1 MKKNKLL
8 IIISSIFI
16 IYSLLGFIILPKI
29 LKPIIIENI
38 NKNITQTATLEKIEF
53 NPFLLN
59 FSIHNFKIS
68 QNEKTTFSLE
78 KLYVDFNFFKSIDK
92 RYLAF
97 KDLKISNVFVH
108 IIENEDKSF
117 NVEKLLKESTDDTK
131 TKVSTEE
138 STQTIK
144 FQIFKTIIEKA
155 KVKFTKLEK
164 NKKPFE
170 VEINDLNYTLY
181 DMGTFSNNL
190 ASHNLDILINKHAKL
205 LIKGGM
211 KLSPFHMYGNVKLTN
226 LKPGEYLA
234 YKAELFNFDSPKK
247 STIDLDFGYILDYKD
262 SLTIDINNLNF
273 DLKDLELI
281 QEKNTLLSLKA
292 LNLNNLNLKYPQN
305 NVLVENFTLNKL
317 DTNITVDKEEKI
329 NLNKLFN
336 LPKEETKTEEKSKK
350 EENSKPWNIKVSNFN
365 LIKSK
370 LTYFDENAMLNL
382 LGENIDLSL
391 KDLSYDGSKALLEK
405 ATLKNEVFDFNSKKD
420 EIKVKA
426 QNLNLEINQTNFHDN
441 NLFINSIKL
450 LNPSLE
456 FNDNKTK
463 KEILAKDLTLE
474 IQDLKKQ
481 KEDIEVSSINLIQ
494 PEINYKDDISKV
506 AVLSKNINLLVNK
519 VSYINNH
526 MKIKS
531 SSLNEPF
538 IGVTLK
544 KQEKTK
550 DTKIEEKIVKSKKT
564 NTNNFA
570 FDIGPFNIKNATMSF
585 EDKNLPIPFKTDI
598 TNLSGNFSKL
608 DSSSS
613 KPTRLKLE
621 GEVDKYGYTKITGIV
636 NVTDIKLLTDTN
648 LLFKN
653 IAIKNFTP
661 YSGKFVGREIESG
674 KLNLDLKYN
683 ITKSDLKAS
692 NSIIISDIKLGK
704 TVKSDEATN
713 LPLELAI
720 ALLEDT
726 NGVIDLEIPVTGNVD
741 DPKFSIGAI
750 VWKAFT
756 NLITKA
762 ISSPFQLLGSI
773 FGFDPEK
780 IKTLDFEY
788 GSAQILASEK
798 ESLDNIAKIL
808 EKRKKL
814 AISIKIAYHEKYD
827 FEALQ
832 NKKFQIVLREK
843 IKNISGKDKYKK
855 ALEEI
860 FEEKIETQD
869 LDEVV
874 ERFTKETK
882 DKEKIFDT
890 KSYVRFLRE
899 ELASLEK
906 VSKEELKNL
915 AKQRGIEVVNYL
927 TKEKSIDKNAI
938 IVEEGINIIND
949 KNTKWTIF
957 NLNVSKRK

>member
-16 IYSLLGFIILPKI
+16 IYSLLGFIILPKV

-97 KDLKISNVFVH
+97 KDLKISNVFIH
-108 IIENEDKSF
+108 IIENEDQSF
-117 NVEKLLKESTDDTK
+117 NLEKLLKESTDTK
-131 TKVSTEE
+131 TEVSTKE

-170 VEINDLNYTLY
+170 VEINELNYTLY

-190 ASHNLDILINKHAKL
+190 ASHNLDILINKHTKL
-205 LIKGGM
+205 AIKGGM

-226 LKPGEYLA
+226 LKPSEYLA

-247 STIDLDFGYILDYKD
+247 SNIDLDFGYLIDYKD
-262 SLTIDINNLNF
+262 SLTVDINNLNF

-281 QEKNTLLSLKA
+281 QEKNTLLSLKT

-329 NLNKLFN
+329 NLNRLFN

-350 EENSKPWNIKVSNFN
+350 EENSKPWNIKISNFN
-365 LIKSK
+365 LNKSK

-391 KDLSYDGSKALLEK
+391 EDLSYDGSKALLEK
-405 ATLKNEVFDFNSKKD
+405 ATLKNEIFDFNSKKD

-550 DTKIEEKIVKSKKT
+550 DTKTEEKIVESKKT

-621 GEVDKYGYTKITGIV
+621 GAVDKYGYTKITGIV
-636 NVTDIKLLTDTN
+636 NVNDIKLLTDTN

-683 ITKSDLKAS
+683 ITKSNLNAN
-692 NSIIISDIKLGK
+692 NSIIISDIKLGE

-720 ALLEDT
+720 ALLEDSD
-726 NGVIDLEIPVTGNVD
+726 GVIDLEIPVTGNVD

-750 VWKAFT
+750 VWKAFI

-827 FEALQ
+827 LEALQ

-843 IKNISGKDKYKK
+843 IKNISGEDKYKK

-882 DKEKIFDT
+882 DKEEIFDT

-906 VSKEELKNL
+906 VSKEELESL
-915 AKQRGIEVVNYL
+915 AKQRGLEVVNYL

-938 IVEEGINIIND
+938 IIEEGIKVIND

-957 NLNVSKRK
+957 NLNVTKRK